1 MGSFNVERDFVSFLE
16 SLGIPPAVDG
26 DIIGDGR
33 KRRYRILGDKPRERN
48 GEYCLYSDEHPAGW
62 CKSYSAKHGVEYE
75 KWFAGKEAPDNFS
88 EEYFAERARKVEA
101 RQEEDR
107 RKKEFT
113 AKTAER
119 AMAAATPVRQGHPY
133 LVKKGISGP
142 LPDGIGQ
149 IGQDIVV
156 PLLDTSG
163 QMWNRQAISPSG
175 EKRFLPG
182 RKMGCFYEIPGDGEA
197 VFLAEG
203 LATGLTVHEAT
214 GNTVIVAFDCGNLRP
229 VAESLASKY
238 GGRLVTAADN
248 DHRTNG
254 NPGVAA
260 ASALSEEMEIPFVV
274 PPFAEAETGTDWN
287 DYAALHGIER
297 TAEEI
302 GTQLDAWHKDLE
314 RRGSFV
320 PWADFDKKGNPLKT
334 TGNVRILLR
343 HLGCRVYYDQVKKSP
358 RYEIP
363 GVTFAPDNRDNSFL
377 SYLLSECYRNGFPLG
392 RQLLDL
398 YLFEIQDAARRNPVR
413 EWISSKPWDGVSRF
427 DDLFSSLKI
436 SPDYDPKFARLVLK
450 RWLISCVV
458 AAFAGDDENLQFRGV
473 LVLQG
478 PQAIGKSLWLR
489 NLCPETS
496 DWFLGGLTLDTQDK
510 DSVIKAIS
518 HWIVELG
525 ELDATFKAQDIS
537 RLKQFV
543 TQGDDT
549 LRLPYAPKPATY
561 KRRTVYC
568 ASVNPGAFQND
579 STGNTRWW
587 TIPVLSC
594 NFQHGLDMQ
603 QIWAEVRTWQLE
615 GERYWMDK
623 AETDQLEEANMVY
636 QKADPVEDLI
646 SRLYTWDTYDAD
658 VQAGRTEWLTA
669 TEVLQKCKGM
679 DHPTR
684 QQTDV
689 AAQVLRRLTGRN
701 PVRRGHAGAR
711 CYLVPRDI
719 SEDASLFGGWKR

>member
-1 MGSFNVERDFVSFLE
+1 MGSSIDAEREFIQYLE
-16 SLGIPPAVDG
+16 QLGIPPAVDG

-48 GEYCLYSDEHPAGW
+48 GEYCLYADEHPAGW
-62 CKSYSAKHGVEYE
+62 CKSYSAKHGVEYAT
-75 KWFAGKEAPDNFS
+75 WSAGKDTAPDFN
-88 EEYFAERARKVEA
+88 EEYFAERARQAEA
-101 RQEEDR
+101 RREEER
-107 RKKEFT
+107 KKKEFT
-113 AKTAER
+113 AKSAEK
-119 AMAAATPVRQGHPY
+119 ALSAATPARLDHPY
-133 LVKKGISGP
+133 LVRKGLGGHP

-149 IGQDIVV
+149 IGQDLVV
-156 PLLDTSG
+156 PLRDASG
-163 QMWNRQAISPSG
+163 QVWNRQSISPSG

-182 RKMGCFYEIPGDGEA
+182 RKMACFFEIPGDGEA

-248 DHRTNG
+248 DHRTKG

-287 DYAALHGIER
+287 DYTALHGIER

-302 GTQLDAWHKDLE
+302 GTQLDAWHKDLD
-314 RRGSFV
+314 RRGRYV
-320 PWADFDKKGNPLKT
+320 PWADFDLKGNPLKT

-343 HLGCRVYYDQVKKSP
+343 HLGCKIYYDQVKKSP

-398 YLFEIQDAARRNPVR
+398 YLFEIQDGARRNPVR

-427 DDLFSSLKI
+427 GDLCRSLTV
-436 SPDYDPKFARLVLK
+436 SPDYDEPFARLLLK

-458 AAFAGDDENLQFRGV
+458 AAFAADEENLQFRGV

-478 PQAIGKSLWLR
+478 AQAIGKSLWLR
-489 NLCPETS
+489 SLCPETS

-537 RLKQFV
+537 RLKQFI

-568 ASVNPGAFQND
+568 ASVNPGFFQGD
-579 STGNTRWW
+579 LTGNTRWW
-587 TIPVLSC
+587 TVPVLEC
-594 NFQHGLDMQ
+594 NFQHGIDMQ
-603 QIWAEVRTWQLE
+603 QLWAEVRTWQLD
-615 GERYWMDK
+615 GERYWLDK
-623 AETDQLEEANMVY
+623 AETDRLEELNLNY
-636 QKADPVEDLI
+636 QKSDPVEDLI
-646 SRLYTWDTYDAD
+646 SRLYDWDQYEED
-658 VQAGRTEWLTA
+658 VRDGRTEWRTA

-679 DHPTR
+679 DHPNK
-684 QQTDV
+684 QQVDV
-689 AAQVLRRLTGRN
+689 AAQVLRRLTGMN
-701 PVRRGHAGAR
+701 PTRRGKAGAK
-711 CYLVPRDI
+711 CYLVPKNVR
-719 SEDASLFGGWKR
+719 EEGGLFGYR